1 MMRSSNKFSAPA
13 LLFLLTAG
21 LAGCSLLQGS
31 VSYFDSTTY
40 ANLTDIKPRVV
51 YLYETFSEDS
61 INYAEVKAISLRLAQ
76 MYEYE
81 KGKGARNVETTKQP
95 GLIREMFEDDVQH
108 RIKNGRW
115 SAAQRQNQSENISDA
130 FDLAISTEWL
140 KNKNQ

>member
-31 VSYFDSTTY
+31 ISYFDSTTY

-81 KGKGARNVETTKQP
+81 KGKGPRNIETTKQL

-108 RIKNGRW
+108 PIKNGKW